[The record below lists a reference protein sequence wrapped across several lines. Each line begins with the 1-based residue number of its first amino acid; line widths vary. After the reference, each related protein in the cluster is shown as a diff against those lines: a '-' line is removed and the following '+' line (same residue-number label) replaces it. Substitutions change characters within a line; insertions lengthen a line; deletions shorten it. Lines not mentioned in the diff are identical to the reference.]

1 MITPR
6 FVPSCTPELLH
17 GLGKLAAA
25 YGVPVQSHISESL
38 DEVAFTKALH
48 PEVCPALAPSTPVFD
63 HVGISV

>member
-6 FVPSCTPELLH
+6 FVPSCTPALLH

-38 DEVAFTKALH
+38 DEVAFARALH
-48 PEVCPALAPSTPVFD
+48 PEVCSALPRSTPIL
-63 HVGISV
+63 HYVGISV